1 MILRRRAMVEIDR
14 GIVIETIIDVVV
26 LLRTLDVRR
35 RIEVPVVIV
44 TVLVLQINRSQVLV
58 DIVHHRIKI
67 NVQVRIRTRMEQ
79 AVKSTRRATE
89 RWKQTF
95 KQAYSFGAFLLFC

>member
-1 MILRRRAMVEIDR
+1 MVEIDR
-14 GIVIETIIDVVV
+14 GIEIETIIDVVV

-35 RIEVPVVIV
+35 KIEVPVAIVI
-44 TVLVLQINRSQVLV
+44 VLVLLINRSQVLV

-79 AVKSTRRATE
+79 AVRSTRRATE
-89 RWKQTF
+89 RWRQTF
-95 KQAYSFGAFLLFC
+95 KQACSFRGFVLFS